1 MRSAIASSEPGWHAL
16 VDALEGAIAEVLIPE
31 VLAYYWR
38 QMDSDSNGVVDLE
51 VNTPFIYKYDAV
63 SG

>member
-1 MRSAIASSEPGWHAL
+1 M
-16 VDALEGAIAEVLIPE
+16 DALEGAIAEVLIPE

-51 VNTPFIYKYDAV
+51 VNAPFIYKYDAV